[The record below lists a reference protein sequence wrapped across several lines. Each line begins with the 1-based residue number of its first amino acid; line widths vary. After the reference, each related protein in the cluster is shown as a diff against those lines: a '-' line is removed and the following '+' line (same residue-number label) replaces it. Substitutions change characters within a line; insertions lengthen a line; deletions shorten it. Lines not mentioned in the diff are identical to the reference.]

1 MIAAPTAAY
10 VVEPSQRE
18 CEELLERL
26 DKSPQLRRSARLREL
41 LSYVANRS
49 MREGC
54 KRILE
59 QEIGVKVFGRPE
71 GYDTNVDNI
80 VRTNVTELRKRIHSY
95 FETDGQ
101 RESLIVEIPRG
112 SYVPVFFHRASELVL
127 PNATAE
133 SALSRRFE
141 PELGISQVHDGA
153 DLVTRYVAGR
163 ILAGRILGGLLVLAL
178 AFSTFLLWRENRS
191 LHRALS
197 PWRNSPALE
206 SFWSGF
212 LDNERDTDVVLED
225 SSFLLVQNLD
235 RRTFFLNDYM
245 QRTFIGEIGRQQLD
259 PAMREN
265 LDLVWGK
272 KLDRA
277 SDVELAVNIL
287 ALDRAS
293 KDVHLYNARDYSSAP
308 LARNNVILLG
318 NPTANPWDQVFEDRL
333 NFRETPNN
341 SQMSVVTNNA
351 PAAGEQRTYVSPLD
365 TSYCAIAYLPKA
377 DHSGN
382 ILLIQG
388 TTSEAT
394 KAGGD
399 FLLSEEKLS
408 DFENRLHSN
417 KIPYFELLLK
427 VSHVSSMP
435 LTSSIETYRVYPNLK

>member
-1 MIAAPTAAY
+1 MATSTAPCG
-10 VVEPSQRE
+10 VEPSQRE

-26 DKSPQLRRSARLREL
+26 DKSRQLRRSARLREL
-41 LSYVANRS
+41 LWYVANRS

-54 KRILE
+54 KRIQE

-95 FETDGQ
+95 FEMDGQ
-101 RESLIVEIPRG
+101 GESLIVEIPRG
-112 SYVPVFFHRASELVL
+112 SYVPVFHRASELAP
-127 PNATAE
+127 PNPIAE
-133 SALSRRFE
+133 SALSHQ
-141 PELGISQVHDGA
+141 PEQELEISQVHGGA
-153 DLVTRYVAGR
+153 APVTKYVAGR
-163 ILAGRILGGLLVLAL
+163 HLAGRILGGLLILAL
-178 AFSTFLLWRENRS
+178 ALSTFLLWRENRS

-245 QRTFIGEIGRQQLD
+245 QRTFIGEIGRQPLD
-259 PAMREN
+259 PVMREN

-277 SDVELAVNIL
+277 SDVDLAVNIL

-293 KDVHLYNARDYSSAP
+293 KDFHLYNARDYSSAP

-351 PAAGEQRTYVSPLD
+351 PAAGEQSIYVSPKD

-382 ILLIQG
+382 VLLIQG

-399 FLLSEEKLS
+399 FLLSEERLS

-417 KIPYFELLLK
+417 KIQYFELLLK
-427 VSHVSSMP
+427 VSHVSAMP
-435 LTSSIETYRVYPNLK
+435 ITSSIETYRVYPNLK